1 MSFFERIFGGGD
13 RQPVEPI
20 VVLGLPIALPVQQ
33 ILDSLYPLLLFVNQ
47 VSVGLAVA
55 LLVALALC
63 GCAQFIGGF
72 IGAFKERRSSCGPR
86 SVSPSTMGP
95 VSGNSVST
103 DSSTRWTT
111 PSKAAAMTV
120 PESMRE
126 RLAAALD
133 GMKQTSSK
141 RSNEKSSGSVR
152 RPGILSSSKTT
163 LSGSGSEPTTD
174 ARQLSP
180 ERAAQSLS
188 PTDVEVGAL
197 TADEL
202 PAVLRFDNLP
212 LARTRTCS
220 SFSARSESSVDS
232 IRLPHWP
239 PSSPHRTRSSSKLQ
253 HPVQQVGWHPRQPS
267 YVTLVNPRALPP
279 STKRPVASAASLSGE
294 AYAMH

>member
-152 RPGILSSSKTT
+152 RPGILSSS
-163 LSGSGSEPTTD
+163 S
-174 ARQLSP
+174 RQ
-180 ERAAQSLS
+180 QSAEQRQGQKKRLIYADLKDMFVVS
-188 PTDVEVGAL
+188 RVLLLMHGIQLQTSNETQRPKSKVE
-197 TADEL
+197 
-202 PAVLRFDNLP
+202 
-212 LARTRTCS
+212 
-220 SFSARSESSVDS
+220 
-232 IRLPHWP
+232 
-239 PSSPHRTRSSSKLQ
+239 
-253 HPVQQVGWHPRQPS
+253 
-267 YVTLVNPRALPP
+267 
-279 STKRPVASAASLSGE
+279 
-294 AYAMH
+294 